1 MNAAAAVRIIGAA
14 QRRCAQT
21 LGRPA
26 LLPVSSSAVQFCLQS
41 TQPVP
46 AARLPYRVKV
56 SAGKRY
62 AWCACGHSKKQPFCD
77 GAHRTDAPS
86 ISPVRF
92 TPDKDRTLMLCACK
106 QTKNTP
112 YCDGSH
118 LKVIFQDIVKSVK
131 GIFK

>member
-1 MNAAAAVRIIGAA
+1 MGHGRIKKVMLS
-14 QRRCAQT
+14 QVQSC
-21 LGRPA
+21 
-26 LLPVSSSAVQFCLQS
+26 LLS

-46 AARLPYRVKV
+46 AARLPCRVKV

-77 GAHRTDAPS
+77 GAHRTAAPS
-86 ISPVRF
+86 ISPLRF

-106 QTKNTP
+106 QTKNAP

-118 LKVIFQDIVKSVK
+118 FKLIFQDLVKWVK
-131 GIFK
+131 GVVK

>member
-1 MNAAAAVRIIGAA
+1 MNTSSFLVAVRRGCTPSF
-14 QRRCAQT
+14 RR
-21 LGRPA
+21 P
-26 LLPVSSSAVQFCLQS
+26 PVSFSVVQCRLES

-62 AWCACGHSKKQPFCD
+62 AWCACGHSMKQPFCD
-77 GAHRTDAPS
+77 GSHRSKAPS

-106 QTKNTP
+106 QTKDAP

-118 LKVIFQDIVKSVK
+118 FKVIFQDVVKSVK